1 MENDFVYKGYF
12 GLERETL
19 RVDSEGR
26 LAQTPHP
33 FEENGEIT
41 RDFCENQ
48 IELVTPVCNSIDGV
62 MTELE
67 RLDKQVRE
75 RLDCDGEK
83 LWIYSNPPHFESEA
97 DIPVADFTGEHSGK
111 RVYREQLEKRYGK
124 RLMLFSGIHF
134 NLSFDD
140 EYLHSICG
148 GADLDEFK
156 NSFYLRLYKQ
166 LSRHSWLPLLLTAA
180 SPVYDRSLTEDGSS
194 GAVTGRYASV
204 RNSEK
209 GYWNSFMPT
218 LDFGSLPA
226 FIDSIQSY
234 VDNGVLFSASELY
247 MPIRLKP
254 KGVNTLESFKNGI
267 SHIELRMFDLN
278 PLEPL
283 GVNAD
288 DLRFAHLLAVYL
300 SEQPDFDYTEE
311 LQHQAIL
318 NHKNAALFDLDG
330 VQIDGVPV
338 LDRAGQILDRMSER
352 FADKSDALEV
362 IEYEKQKLQ
371 NRLCE
376 RVKADNIYDTEG
388 DRNVRAYRL
397 FSCGTGEFKGTA

>member
-1 MENDFVYKGYF
+1 MKNELIYKGYF

-26 LAQTPHP
+26 LAQTLHP

-67 RLDKQVRE
+67 RLDKQVRK
-75 RLDCDGEK
+75 RLDRVGEK
-83 LWIYSNPPHFESEA
+83 LWIYSNPPHFESED

-148 GADLDEFK
+148 GSDFDEFK
-156 NSFYLRLYKQ
+156 KSFYLRLYKQ

-180 SPVYDRSLTEDGSS
+180 SSVYDRSLFKDGDS

-204 RNSEK
+204 RSGEK
-209 GYWNSFMPT
+209 GYWNSFLPT
-218 LDFGSLPA
+218 LNFDSLPA
-226 FIDSIQSY
+226 FVDSIKSY
-234 VDNGVLFSASELY
+234 VDSGTLFSASELY

-254 KGVNTLESFKNGI
+254 KGENTLDSFKNGI

-283 GVNAD
+283 GINAD

-311 LQHQAIL
+311 LQHQAII
-318 NHKNAALFDLDG
+318 NHRNAALFDLDG
-330 VQIDGVPV
+330 VQIDGVLI
-338 LDRAGQILDRMSER
+338 LDRAAQILDLMSER
-352 FADKSDALEV
+352 FAEMSDALKV
-362 IEYEKQKLQ
+362 IEYEKMKLQ

-376 RVKADNIYDTEG
+376 RVKADDIYGTEG
-388 DRNVRAYRL
+388 DKNVRAYWL
-397 FSCGTGEFKGTA
+397 FGSRKGGFKGTA